1 MKYSTY
7 FLNYLALG
15 RKKVYTLVI
24 VQSGKVGYEEDQTD
38 NMEEEMKE
46 MAKRTAVAALAGV
59 MSVGMLT
66 GCGSK
71 TLDGTDIP
79 LGVVS
84 LYAREQQQQTTTMYM
99 NYMGSTDNI
108 WDQTADEDSGE
119 TYGDQAVTSSLE
131 SIEKMYILKEKA
143 ADYNVELTDDDE
155 TAIADA
161 ASQFMAANSEETI
174 KELAVTEDQ
183 VKTLLE
189 LQTIQRKM
197 YDPVVAEGNITVSD
211 DEANQTTFT
220 YVSISTSGED
230 VTDEDKK
237 TKKEQAQEILDKMKE
252 DPTADMSEIAKSVDD
267 SYSAV
272 QGNFTTKESEDET
285 EDSSGAAYPDEV
297 LTVLRGL
304 KDGEVADDVIETDTG
319 YYVVRLDKINDED
332 ATASKR
338 ESLQNSKESTYY
350 TDTTNQWLDD
360 ADVKVVKKV
369 LKTLKI
375 TDKHTFTAPTPT
387 PTPEETPTP
396 EVTEEATPTPE
407 ADVTEEATETPAA
420 EDSKEAEA
428 TVTPTAEATETPE
441 ATPTEAAK

>member
-1 MKYSTY
+1 MK
-7 FLNYLALG
+7 
-15 RKKVYTLVI
+15 K
-24 VQSGKVGYEEDQTD
+24 DQTD

-71 TLDGTDIP
+71 TLDGTKTVATVDGTDIP

-99 NYMGSTDNI
+99 NYMGSADNI

-161 ASQFMAANSEETI
+161 ASQFMAANSEDTI
-174 KELAVTEDQ
+174 KELGVTEDQ

-189 LQTIQRKM
+189 LQTIQKKM

-220 YVSISTSGED
+220 YVSISTSVDD
-230 VTDEDKK
+230 VTDEDKE

-252 DPTADMSEIAKSVDD
+252 DPTADMSEVAKNVDD

-272 QGNFTTKESEDET
+272 QGNFTTKEGEDDE
-285 EDSSGAAYPDEV
+285 EDSTGAAYPDEV

-304 KDGEVADDVIETDTG
+304 KDGEVADDIIETDTG

-375 TDKHTFTAPTPT
+375 TDSHTFTAPTST
-387 PTPEETPTP
+387 PTPSPEATPTP

-407 ADVTEEATETPAA
+407 TEATETPAA
-420 EDSKEAEA
+420 EDAEA
-428 TVTPTAEATETPE
+428 TATPTAEATETPE
-441 ATPTEAAK
+441 ATPTEAAE

>member
-1 MKYSTY
+1 
-7 FLNYLALG
+7 
-15 RKKVYTLVI
+15 
-24 VQSGKVGYEEDQTD
+24 
-38 NMEEEMKE
+38 MKE

-71 TLDGTDIP
+71 TLDGTKTVATVDGTDIP

-84 LYAREQQQQTTTMYM
+84 LYAREQQQQTTSMYLSF
-99 NYMGSTDNI
+99 MGSADNI

-143 ADYNVELTDDDE
+143 ADYNIELTDDDE

-161 ASQFMAANSEETI
+161 ASQFMAANSEDTI
-174 KELAVTEDQ
+174 KELGVTEDQ

-189 LQTIQRKM
+189 LQTIQKKM

-220 YVSISTSGED
+220 YVSISTSGDD
-230 VTDEDKK
+230 VTDEDKE

-252 DPTADMSEIAKSVDD
+252 DPTADMSEVAKNVDD

-272 QGNFTTKESEDET
+272 QGNFTTKEGEDDE
-285 EDSSGAAYPDEV
+285 EDSTGAAYPDEV
-297 LTVLRGL
+297 LSVLRGL
-304 KDGEVADDVIETDTG
+304 KDGEVADDIIETDTG

-338 ESLQNSKESTYY
+338 EFLQNSKESTYY
-350 TDTTNQWLDD
+350 TDTTNKWLDD

-375 TDKHTFTAPTPT
+375 TDSHTFTAPTST
-387 PTPEETPTP
+387 PTPSPEATPTP

-407 ADVTEEATETPAA
+407 TEATETPA
-420 EDSKEAEA
+420 EDAEA
-428 TVTPTAEATETPE
+428 TATPTAEATETPE
-441 ATPTEAAK
+441 ATPTEAAE

>member
-1 MKYSTY
+1 MK
-7 FLNYLALG
+7 
-15 RKKVYTLVI
+15 K
-24 VQSGKVGYEEDQTD
+24 DQTD

-46 MAKRTAVAALAGV
+46 MAKRTAVVALAGV

-71 TLDGTDIP
+71 TLDGTKTVATVDGTDIP

-84 LYAREQQQQTTTMYM
+84 LYAREQQQRTTAMYM
-99 NYMGSTDNI
+99 SYMGSADNI

-143 ADYNVELTDDDE
+143 SDYNVELTDEDE

-189 LQTIQRKM
+189 LQTIQKKM
-197 YDPVVAEGNITVSD
+197 YDPIVAEGNITVSD

-220 YVSISTSGED
+220 YVSISTSGDD
-230 VTDEDKK
+230 VTDEDKE

-252 DPTADMSEIAKSVDD
+252 DPTADMSEVAQGVDE

-272 QGNFTTKESEDET
+272 QGNFTTKESEDED

-297 LTVLRGL
+297 ISVLRGL
-304 KDGEVADDVIETDTG
+304 KDGEVADDIIETDTG

-350 TDTTNQWLDD
+350 TETTNQWLDD

-375 TDKHTFTAPTPT
+375 TDKHTFTAPTST
-387 PTPEETPTP
+387 PTPSP
-396 EVTEEATPTPE
+396 ELTEEATPTPE
-407 ADVTEEATETPAA
+407 ADVTEEAEATETPAA
-420 EDSKEAEA
+420 EETETAEDTEA
-428 TVTPTAEATETPE
+428 TVTPTEEAEATETPE
-441 ATPTEAAK
+441 ATPTEAAE

>member
-1 MKYSTY
+1 
-7 FLNYLALG
+7 
-15 RKKVYTLVI
+15 
-24 VQSGKVGYEEDQTD
+24 
-38 NMEEEMKE
+38 MKE
-46 MAKRTAVAALAGV
+46 MVKRTAVVTLAGV
-59 MSVGMLT
+59 LSAGMLT

-71 TLDGTDIP
+71 TLDGTKTVATVDGTDIP

-84 LYAREQQQQTTTMYM
+84 LYAREQQKQTTAMYLS
-99 NYMGSTDNI
+99 YMGSADNI
-108 WDQTADEDSGE
+108 WDQTADEDSDE
-119 TYGDQAVTSSLE
+119 TYGDQAVKSSLE
-131 SIEKMYILKEKA
+131 SIEKMYVLKEKA
-143 ADYNVELTDDDE
+143 ADYDVKLTEDDE
-155 TAIADA
+155 AAITEA

-189 LQTIQRKM
+189 LQTIQKKM

-220 YVSISTSGED
+220 YVSISTSGDD
-230 VTDEDKK
+230 VTDEDKEK
-237 TKKEQAQEILDKMKE
+237 KKEQAQEILDKMKE
-252 DPTADMSEIAKSVDD
+252 DPTADMSEVAQGVDE

-272 QGNFTTKESEDET
+272 QGNFTTKESEDED
-285 EDSSGAAYPDEV
+285 EDSNGEAYPDEV

-304 KDGEVADDVIETDTG
+304 KDGEVADSIIETDTG

-350 TDTTNQWLDD
+350 TDTTGKWLDE
-360 ADVKVVKKV
+360 ADVKEVKKV

-407 ADVTEEATETPAA
+407 AEVTEEAQATETPAAEATETPAA
-420 EDSKEAEA
+420 EEEAE
-428 TVTPTAEATETPE
+428 TTATPE

>member
-1 MKYSTY
+1 
-7 FLNYLALG
+7 
-15 RKKVYTLVI
+15 
-24 VQSGKVGYEEDQTD
+24 
-38 NMEEEMKE
+38 MKE

-71 TLDGTDIP
+71 TLDGTKTVATVDGTDIP

-84 LYAREQQQQTTTMYM
+84 LYAREQQQQTTSMYLSF
-99 NYMGSTDNI
+99 MGSADNI

-143 ADYNVELTDDDE
+143 ADYNIELTDDDE

-161 ASQFMAANSEETI
+161 ASQFMAANSEDTI
-174 KELAVTEDQ
+174 KELGVTEDQ

-189 LQTIQRKM
+189 LQTIQKKM

-220 YVSISTSGED
+220 YVSISTSGDD
-230 VTDEDKK
+230 VTDEDKE

-252 DPTADMSEIAKSVDD
+252 NPTADMSEVAKNVDD

-272 QGNFTTKESEDET
+272 QGNFTTKEGEDDE
-285 EDSSGAAYPDEV
+285 EDSTGAAYPDEV
-297 LTVLRGL
+297 LSVLRGL
-304 KDGEVADDVIETDTG
+304 KDGEVADDIIETDTG

-350 TDTTNQWLDD
+350 TDTTNEWLDD

-375 TDKHTFTAPTPT
+375 TDSHTFTAPTST
-387 PTPEETPTP
+387 PTPSPEATPTP

-407 ADVTEEATETPAA
+407 TEATETPA
-420 EDSKEAEA
+420 EDAEA
-428 TVTPTAEATETPE
+428 TATPTAEATETPE
-441 ATPTEAAK
+441 ATPTEAAE

>member
-1 MKYSTY
+1 MK
-7 FLNYLALG
+7 
-15 RKKVYTLVI
+15 K
-24 VQSGKVGYEEDQTD
+24 DQTD

-46 MAKRTAVAALAGV
+46 MAKRTAVVALAGV

-71 TLDGTDIP
+71 TLDGTKTVATVDGTDIP

-84 LYAREQQQQTTTMYM
+84 LYAREQQQRTTAMYM
-99 NYMGSTDNI
+99 SYMGSADNI

-143 ADYNVELTDDDE
+143 SDYNVELTDEDE

-189 LQTIQRKM
+189 LQTIQKKM
-197 YDPVVAEGNITVSD
+197 YDPIVAEGNITVSD

-220 YVSISTSGED
+220 YVSISTSGDD
-230 VTDEDKK
+230 VTDEDKE

-252 DPTADMSEIAKSVDD
+252 DPTADMSEVAQGVDE

-272 QGNFTTKESEDET
+272 QGNFTTKESEDED

-297 LTVLRGL
+297 ISVLRGL
-304 KDGEVADDVIETDTG
+304 KDGEVADDIIETDTG
-319 YYVVRLDKINDED
+319 YYVVRLDKINDKD

-350 TDTTNQWLDD
+350 TETTNQWLDD

-375 TDKHTFTAPTPT
+375 TDKHTFTAPTST
-387 PTPEETPTP
+387 PTPSP

-407 ADVTEEATETPAA
+407 ADVTEEAEATETPAA
-420 EDSKEAEA
+420 EDTEA
-428 TVTPTAEATETPE
+428 TVTPTEEAEATETPE
-441 ATPTEAAK
+441 ATPTEAAE